1 MCDNAFAQ
9 TAVSKNARLL
19 LGFSCVLVCVF
30 VSECGL
36 LSMSV
41 SSCGYFD
48 VFVLKVEF
56 PSCAGL
62 LGLLD
67 AGVFMWVCVC
77 WFLRVNSNLYIY
89 MSVPSSVCFA
99 VSELKVEFPSWT
111 ALSRFCFPLTVTISG
126 QKIYFLI
133 YSLIPKN
140 PPAKPTNDHL
150 DHNALHIREN

>member
-9 TAVSKNARLL
+9 TAVSKNARFL

-30 VSECGL
+30 VSECAL

-41 SSCGYFD
+41 SSCAYFY

-67 AGVFMWVCVC
+67 DGVFLCGSVCV
-77 WFLRVNSNLYIY
+77 
-89 MSVPSSVCFA
+89 
-99 VSELKVEFPSWT
+99 
-111 ALSRFCFPLTVTISG
+111 RFCYV
-126 QKIYFLI
+126 
-133 YSLIPKN
+133 
-140 PPAKPTNDHL
+140 
-150 DHNALHIREN
+150 